1 MVDNEKPPVFC
12 EKYCIICKGARSGN
26 TICKTIQNLEMKIF
40 GEQGCPFGKARS
52 KYYGVTPDEKLPVED
67 ED

>member
-1 MVDNEKPPVFC
+1 MDDKKPPVFC

-26 TICKTIQNLEMKIF
+26 SICKKIQNLEMKIF
-40 GEQGCPFGKARS
+40 GEQGCPFGKARTR
-52 KYYGVTPDEKLPVED
+52 YYGVTPDEKLPFDD